1 MEIKDQSKGKKIKTL
16 VVLDA
21 GIANQDNLV
30 MLRKAGFSYLVN
42 DTRGRRSRYQKQFS
56 EHAEFKALAG
66 GDTVNKKP
74 PVKVRML
81 EEPAVKSKVDGIN
94 GKEENKDP
102 KSAQKPDTV
111 LLCRS
116 KGREEKEQ
124 AMFSKAEER
133 FLEQAGKLDLRLKN
147 EDVQNLV
154 EIFKSG
160 I

>member
-1 MEIKDQSKGKKIKTL
+1 M
-16 VVLDA
+16 
-21 GIANQDNLV
+21 
-30 MLRKAGFSYLVN
+30 
-42 DTRGRRSRYQKQFS
+42 
-56 EHAEFKALAG
+56 
-66 GDTVNKKP
+66 NKKP

-133 FLEQAGKLDLRLKN
+133 FLEQAAKLDLRLKN